1 MVSLMK
7 HRIRL
12 IRQEQMESGKN
23 TLDAQRTKANTQLAK
38 AQTAL
43 TDGQL
48 SLAQKEVQ
56 VTSSIT
62 NLKVQKQSLQTSLK
76 TLKNTDRQRWK
87 NRQNKVPDAA
97 TKDAACGSDR
107 RTEKAGDNS
116 KKFDQS
122 IG

>member
-1 MVSLMK
+1 
-7 HRIRL
+7 
-12 IRQEQMESGKN
+12 MESGKN

-56 VTSSIT
+56 VNEFNHEFEGAETIVADIPQDI
-62 NLKVQKQSLQTSLK
+62 KK
-76 TLKNTDRQRWK
+76 TDRQDGRTGK
-87 NRQNKVPDAA
+87 TSSGCSN
-97 TKDAACGSDR
+97 KDAACGSDR

-116 KKFDQS
+116 KKVRS
-122 IG
+122 KHWIRI